1 MNNDEQVSS
10 SFALKLGIY
19 VSVSTKN
26 NYHQSVFTNFFI
38 NLENIAN
45 DLSWFSLYN
54 FFYVYVINELCDF
67 LTFFN
72 TMFFVNIEVIPWWQ
86 NRVDSLNFF
95 ISCKEEIW
103 KKKKNGKI
111 LKYTHILCIVSLQ
124 FLYYSYHISQRVNL
138 DLLDMA
144 KDIIFWKIFVS
155 DEMKMFRRKYDA
167 RDFSLSVFCLLFF
180 HFVFYAEYIFFS
192 RPSIS

>member
-95 ISCKEEIW
+95 ISCKEGIW
-103 KKKKNGKI
+103 KKKKME
-111 LKYTHILCIVSLQ
+111 KYWNTHTFYASFRYNFCI
-124 FLYYSYHISQRVNL
+124 IR
-138 DLLDMA
+138 
-144 KDIIFWKIFVS
+144 IIFRNVLIWIYWTWP
-155 DEMKMFRRKYDA
+155 R
-167 RDFSLSVFCLLFF
+167 
-180 HFVFYAEYIFFS
+180 I
-192 RPSIS
+192 

>member
-72 TMFFVNIEVIPWWQ
+72 IMFFVNIEVIPWWQ

-95 ISCKEEIW
+95 SRVKKKFG
-103 KKKKNGKI
+103 KKKKWKNI
-111 LKYTHILCIVSLQ
+111 EIHTHSMHRFVT
-124 FLYYSYHISQRVNL
+124 
-138 DLLDMA
+138 
-144 KDIIFWKIFVS
+144 IFV
-155 DEMKMFRRKYDA
+155 
-167 RDFSLSVFCLLFF
+167 LFVSYF
-180 HFVFYAEYIFFS
+180 ATY
-192 RPSIS
+192 